1 MGVGLEYGVHGWFCG
16 PVGAIFG
23 LFTPILGIHPKMSI
37 VRVHWVLRVFD
48 DLGKFVCFS
57 QKRLKIKEV
66 ESLLKMHFKPQ
77 GSSAVDEL
85 QKLTD

>member
-1 MGVGLEYGVHGWFCG
+1 MVSMGGFVGRWVLSLVFSPQFW
-16 PVGAIFG
+16 
-23 LFTPILGIHPKMSI
+23 GIHPKMSI

>member
-1 MGVGLEYGVHGWFCG
+1 MLKKLIISY
-16 PVGAIFG
+16 IFEKAG
-23 LFTPILGIHPKMSI
+23 GSRISI
-37 VRVHWVLRVFD
+37 MIIISSYHH

>member
-1 MGVGLEYGVHGWFCG
+1 
-16 PVGAIFG
+16 
-23 LFTPILGIHPKMSI
+23 MSI